1 MRMEEAE
8 APGKR
13 QVFAY
18 KFQVRLCS
26 SVYFTRS
33 LGFLSLK
40 IRYHQMCT
48 SHFLYI
54 LLKNIFIWRKKGISK
69 NAEKRMCAVFFP
81 LAKVL
86 KEHPWLI
93 CAELNHLAAEK
104 NSFIHSLSEHKERL
118 LVLVPGVG
126 TSVNSTPCSLPL
138 PSYCWQF
145 RHFTYFTFNSHNSSC
160 QAWLFLLCKPGIK
173 DLEKLSDLPS
183 HKMIWWC

>member
-33 LGFLSLK
+33 LGFLSLETK
-40 IRYHQMCT
+40 YRQTCT

-69 NAEKRMCAVFFP
+69 NAEKRMCAIFT
-81 LAKVL
+81 LSL
-86 KEHPWLI
+86 KFW
-93 CAELNHLAAEK
+93 K
-104 NSFIHSLSEHKERL
+104 NIPDCYVQSWTISLLRRIHSFIHSVSIKKSVSLCSYQALGRVWTVH
-118 LVLVPGVG
+118 PAPCPCPHIADNSG
-126 TSVNSTPCSLPL
+126 TSHTLLLILTILHV
-138 PSYCWQF
+138 
-145 RHFTYFTFNSHNSSC
+145 RHGYFHFASQESKT
-160 QAWLFLLCKPGIK
+160 
-173 DLEKLSDLPS
+173 
-183 HKMIWWC
+183 